1 MALST
6 REAKYM
12 VVVEARMGIFWM
24 KDFIGELGIR
34 KRNSDYTLTSKV
46 SSTLPGMPPTTPRL
60 SIFRGDTIGIGRG

>member
-1 MALST
+1 MQKVVALST

-34 KRNSDYTLTSKV
+34 KRIFHWH
-46 SSTLPGMPPTTPRL
+46 RL
-60 SIFRGDTIGIGRG
+60 MVVD